1 VQTHRLNGDIISLE
15 FLFRKESKLRQGSG
29 MQRVTQNLVGEVG
42 VSYINAR
49 KEGSGIPFC
58 LCPDKELPEQH
69 ISYIMKT

>member
-1 VQTHRLNGDIISLE
+1 
-15 FLFRKESKLRQGSG
+15 

-42 VSYINAR
+42 VSYTNAR

-58 LCPDKELPEQH
+58 LCPEKELAEQH